1 MLDSTVSRVVSIK
14 WMATPRGLVPM
25 KFFFHSAIASSGG
38 EDVSSLAVKN
48 KIRGLIEA
56 EDAAHPLSDARLA
69 ELLSREG
76 IQIARR
82 TVAKYREELRIP
94 ASSIRRTDSP
104 AAPPQPF
111 PESVEAPPADEPG
124 PAADASAGPS
134 NEEEP

>member
-1 MLDSTVSRVVSIK
+1 VSRVVSNK

-56 EDAAHPLSDARLA
+56 EDTAHPLSDARLA
-69 ELLSREG
+69 ELLAREG

-94 ASSIRRTDSP
+94 ASSIRRTGAPSIATAVPETAPETDAPEEEGAP
-104 AAPPQPF
+104 APEPPP
-111 PESVEAPPADEPG
+111 
-124 PAADASAGPS
+124 
-134 NEEEP
+134 EEEP

>member
-1 MLDSTVSRVVSIK
+1 MTFSVSR
-14 WMATPRGLVPM
+14 ANPRPKLLLRT
-25 KFFFHSAIASSGG
+25 IASSAG

-56 EDAAHPLSDARLA
+56 EDPAHPLSDARLA

-94 ASSIRRTDSP
+94 ASSIRRVGAPAPP
-104 AAPPQPF
+104 AAPLDVAA
-111 PESVEAPPADEPG
+111 PEDGDKSG
-124 PAADASAGPS
+124 PAEGLDGPS
-134 NEEEP
+134 EEEKP